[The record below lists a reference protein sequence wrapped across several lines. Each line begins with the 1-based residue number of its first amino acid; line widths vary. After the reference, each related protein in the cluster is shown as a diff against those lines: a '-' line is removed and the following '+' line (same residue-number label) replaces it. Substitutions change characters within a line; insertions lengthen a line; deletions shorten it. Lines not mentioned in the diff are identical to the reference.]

1 MRRAIV
7 AATACI
13 GALMFVYS
21 LHVLGLAQVQN
32 TLARIGWSFTGILAL
47 SGAREVVRTLAWMRT
62 VEGPV
67 RLSFRD
73 AFPARLAGEALS
85 TLLPMGMLIGEP
97 AKAEHVGDRLP
108 FATAFSALVIELA
121 FYGASLL
128 LLFSAGFLALFPSS
142 GVLLLIAMSLLAIP
156 HVRRKVGEL
165 RSSAALQGG
174 PAALGRPEGLRYERP
189 PLILRCALK
198 LGELRRLAAPV
209 LGFASRHPARAR
221 RIAVLEAAYHVL
233 GIAEVYLTLT
243 LISPHPV
250 AWTSAIVL
258 ETVNRAITMTFKVLP
273 MRMGVDEASAAMF
286 ASRLD
291 LGATTGLLLAL
302 VRKVRLLFWS
312 AVGLAFLLMRTSR
325 VPSMSSTRASR
336 WSAVRL

>member
-13 GALMFVYS
+13 GAGMFLYS
-21 LHVLGLAQVQN
+21 LHVLGLAQVQD
-32 TLARIGWSFTGILAL
+32 TLARIGWSFAGILAL

-62 VEGPV
+62 VEGPD
-67 RLSFRD
+67 RLPFRD

-108 FATAFSALVIELA
+108 FATALGALMIELA
-121 FYGASLL
+121 FYGASLVL
-128 LLFSAGFLALFPSS
+128 VFSAGLLALFPSS
-142 GVLLLIAMSLLAIP
+142 AVLFLMAISLLAMP
-156 HVRRKVGEL
+156 YVRE
-165 RSSAALQGG
+165 
-174 PAALGRPEGLRYERP
+174 
-189 PLILRCALK
+189 K
-198 LGELRRLAAPV
+198 LGELRKFVAPV

-221 RIAVLEAAYHVL
+221 RIVILEAAYHVL

-243 LISPHPV
+243 LISPRPV

-273 MRMGVDEASAAMF
+273 MRMGVDEARAAMF

-312 AVGLAFLLMRTSR
+312 AIGLVLLLMRTSK
-325 VPSMSSTRASR
+325 VPSMSSTRTSR